1 MTNEVPR
8 PAKVED
14 MNTLLGVL
22 IDVQNQMI
30 LHIAGE
36 IASTNTTI
44 RDLDI
49 EFAERM
55 QMSTYSA
62 DDMIDTLDAWK
73 PDSRQRIHDVLA
85 MALDNYH
92 QNVTETPSQDEV

>member
-1 MTNEVPR
+1 MTNEIPHL
-8 PAKVED
+8 AKTEG
-14 MNTLLGVL
+14 MNTQPDIL
-22 IDVQNQMI
+22 IDVRNQMI

-55 QMSTYSA
+55 QMATYSA
-62 DDMIDTLDAWK
+62 DDMIDSLESWK
-73 PDSRQRIHDVLA
+73 PGSRRRIDDA
-85 MALDNYH
+85 IASALDDIQKNH
-92 QNVTETPSQDEV
+92 EKGS